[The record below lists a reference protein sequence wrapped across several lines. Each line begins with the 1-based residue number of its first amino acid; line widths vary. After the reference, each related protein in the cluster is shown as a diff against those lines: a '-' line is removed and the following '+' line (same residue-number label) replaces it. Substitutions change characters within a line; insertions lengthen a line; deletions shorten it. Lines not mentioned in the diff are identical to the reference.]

1 MLAHDEAFPKS
12 HAGVLH
18 EFGKRYVKPGT
29 VEKGLHTTLARLESK
44 RNLADYG
51 SGGALNRSDALSAV
65 AGAEA
70 LMAAAGGYLK
80 V

>member
-1 MLAHDEAFPKS
+1 MLAEDNAFPKS

-18 EFGKRYVKPGT
+18 EFGKRYVKTGT

-51 SGGALNRSDALSAV
+51 SGEALNRTDAQSSV

-70 LMAAAGGYLK
+70 VLAAARAYVKG
-80 V
+80 